1 MLRIRIFFA
10 RWSRFE
16 YWPLVLFYLPLLP
29 AYLYYAIRSRSPVY
43 FTAVNPGI
51 EHGGFFG
58 EHKERILSNVD
69 KRFLPATY
77 FFPLVQRAKWVELL
91 QNISND
97 HFPVVF
103 KPNIGERGDEVR
115 IFDSKDQLQSH
126 ISTVEFDFLIQR
138 YISFPIELGVL
149 YHRSPG
155 AQKGEVLSITRKGFM
170 TVTGDGKRSV
180 EELMMSRRRYL
191 LQVPRF
197 RVEKPEL
204 LKIIPQKGE
213 ELMLDNIGNH
223 CLGTE
228 FIDANDWI
236 NDKVNSVFDQV
247 TSTFDGF
254 FYGRIDLK
262 VPSREDLEAGENI
275 RIFEIN
281 GVSSEPGHI
290 YDRRY
295 SVFRAYSELYRTWG
309 IIFSVAVANRKLG
322 IPYSSVS
329 ELIRISWR
337 HFFVSKRM

>member
-16 YWPLVLFYLPLLP
+16 YWPWVLFYLPLLP

-77 FFPLVQRAKWVELL
+77 FFPVNQKAKWPELL
-91 QNISND
+91 D
-97 HFPVVF
+97 GLTAELFPVVF
-103 KPNIGERGDEVR
+103 KPNIGERGDEVKV
-115 IFDSKDQLQSH
+115 FETKSELESH
-126 ISTVEFDFLIQR
+126 MSTVEFDFLIQR

-149 YHRSPG
+149 YHRAPG
-155 AQKGEVLSITRKGFM
+155 SEKGEVLSITRKGFM
-170 TVTGDGKRSV
+170 TVVGDGEKTV

-191 LQVPRF
+191 FQVPRL
-197 RVEKPEL
+197 RIEKPEI
-204 LKIIPQKGE
+204 LKEIPAMDE
-213 ELMLDNIGNH
+213 AMILDNIGNH

-236 NDKVNSVFDQV
+236 NERVNNVFDQI

-262 VPSREDLEAGENI
+262 VPSLEELEAGENI

-309 IIFSVAVANRKLG
+309 IIFRVAMANRKRG
-322 IPYSSVS
+322 IPYSSVA
-329 ELIRISWR
+329 ELFRISWR